1 MMRMALIAASLLAT
15 LVAGGA
21 GVAFYLK
28 PSFIFGSSDDTAP
41 PPHGVPSYAT
51 QANEQTQIRNKAL
64 SLVEQLGAVQDRI
77 IRGDRAALEVQSRL
91 LSVIAHEVRS
101 FDSVEWDDYVNRR
114 TSLLFVLSGGDA
126 NVLKPLV
133 ERTDMNPVDQK
144 LAAGVMNF
152 AEGKP
157 RQARQF
163 FEDID
168 PRSLDVSLVGP
179 FALARASL
187 YLDDDHAT
195 AIDLLDDARLACPH
209 TAINEAATRRE
220 IPILMKT
227 GNAPRALM
235 LTVSYIREFGKSIY
249 ARKLFRDLSE
259 ELAKHADLDN
269 AAAVDRLV
277 DALDDKD
284 MQPAS
289 ELFVDMAAEAI
300 LQGRLKLA
308 NAAANRVLR
317 TSSASPENQE
327 RAQLYAAASDAPSDN
342 AAGAMKALNQI
353 AADRLSEDDTEIRE
367 VAGFIARAVAGGESM
382 NRTLAAV
389 STPTNIPQGSSGIK
403 AMKALGDA
411 DAALKE
417 ADSLISGGGR

>member
-21 GVAFYLK
+21 SVAFYLK

-187 YLDDDHAT
+187 YLDDDHAR

-220 IPILMKT
+220 IPILLKT

-235 LTVSYIREFGKSIY
+235 LTVSYIR
-249 ARKLFRDLSE
+249 
-259 ELAKHADLDN
+259 
-269 AAAVDRLV
+269 
-277 DALDDKD
+277 
-284 MQPAS
+284 
-289 ELFVDMAAEAI
+289 
-300 LQGRLKLA
+300 
-308 NAAANRVLR
+308 
-317 TSSASPENQE
+317 
-327 RAQLYAAASDAPSDN
+327 
-342 AAGAMKALNQI
+342 
-353 AADRLSEDDTEIRE
+353 
-367 VAGFIARAVAGGESM
+367 
-382 NRTLAAV
+382 
-389 STPTNIPQGSSGIK
+389 
-403 AMKALGDA
+403 
-411 DAALKE
+411 
-417 ADSLISGGGR
+417 